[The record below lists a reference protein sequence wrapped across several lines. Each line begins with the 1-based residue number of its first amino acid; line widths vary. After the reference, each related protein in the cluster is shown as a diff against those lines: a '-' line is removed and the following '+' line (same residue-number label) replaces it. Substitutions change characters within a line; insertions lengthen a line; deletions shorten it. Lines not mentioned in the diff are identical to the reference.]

1 MNMTYEY
8 DVQGT
13 NYADN
18 VRDRIR
24 SRSFYDE
31 KKRIIEQKKIH
42 KNRTLVKFMGKEE
55 QSLSEPKV
63 IAL

>member
-1 MNMTYEY
+1 MHYELESPA
-8 DVQGT
+8 

-31 KKRIIEQKKIH
+31 KKQSGDRNKKMG
-42 KNRTLVKFMGKEE
+42 KNRTYLKF
-55 QSLSEPKV
+55 
-63 IAL
+63 A